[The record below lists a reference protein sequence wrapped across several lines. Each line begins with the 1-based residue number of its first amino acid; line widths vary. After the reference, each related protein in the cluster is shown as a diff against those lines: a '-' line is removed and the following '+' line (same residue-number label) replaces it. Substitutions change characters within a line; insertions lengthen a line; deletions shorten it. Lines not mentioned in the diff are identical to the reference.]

1 MGGFKFERERVPEC
15 LFSCAYFF
23 FVGREERDCITYLRV
38 APRDSRSREGTVITA
53 LTVQQCSLLRSRH

>member
-23 FVGREERDCITYLRV
+23 FVGREERDCINIFKGGST
-38 APRDSRSREGTVITA
+38 
-53 LTVQQCSLLRSRH
+53 